1 MTGRDVDFCRWDGA
15 DLLLDVRVIPNADR
29 SRVAGVRAGRLL
41 VRLQAPPI
49 EGKANAAL
57 ERLLARA
64 CGVKRRAVRI
74 EQGASGRDKTVRVER
89 PGTLP
94 LVDS

>member
-1 MTGRDVDFCRWDGA
+1 VSGPDFCRWDGA
-15 DLLLDVRVIPNADR
+15 DLIVEIRVIPNAQR
-29 SRVAGVRAGRLL
+29 TVLAGIRGGRLL
-41 VRLQAPPI
+41 VRLQAPPV

-57 ERLLARA
+57 ERLLATA

-74 EQGASGRDKTVRVER
+74 EQGESSRDKTVRIER

-94 LVDS
+94 QV